1 MVSLRR
7 DGDMTTLEVDA
18 ITNSSD
24 ETLTE
29 SNSISE
35 RIIAVAGNQLKE
47 ELSTTVK
54 GKQGERQR
62 ERGKDLTN
70 ARVAFALLQSAALGM
85 CVSRVD
91 TICQPSMFCTL
102 LHPPTRRSS
111 RQLPRMPCTVAT
123 GEHD

>member
-1 MVSLRR
+1 
-7 DGDMTTLEVDA
+7 MTTLEVDA

-54 GKQGERQR
+54 GKPGTTYTVLYRSFN
-62 ERGKDLTN
+62 L
-70 ARVAFALLQSAALGM
+70 M
-85 CVSRVD
+85 
-91 TICQPSMFCTL
+91 TL
-102 LHPPTRRSS
+102 SS
-111 RQLPRMPCTVAT
+111 SLSL
-123 GEHD
+123 

>member
-1 MVSLRR
+1 
-7 DGDMTTLEVDA
+7 MTTLDVDA

-54 GKQGERQR
+54 GKYIQ
-62 ERGKDLTN
+62 TH
-70 ARVAFALLQSAALGM
+70 
-85 CVSRVD
+85 
-91 TICQPSMFCTL
+91 IW
-102 LHPPTRRSS
+102 
-111 RQLPRMPCTVAT
+111 QLPELYDPNLIECRIGDVRVTRGYNLPAKYVLHTVAPAYKEKLKT
-123 GEHD
+123 AAENALHCCYRLAWLYVMLYMNRD

>member
-1 MVSLRR
+1 
-7 DGDMTTLEVDA
+7 MTTLDVDA

-54 GKQGERQR
+54 GKQRVRGR
-62 ERGKDLTN
+62 EREKKP
-70 ARVAFALLQSAALGM
+70 
-85 CVSRVD
+85 VD
-91 TICQPSMFCTL
+91 
-102 LHPPTRRSS
+102 
-111 RQLPRMPCTVAT
+111 
-123 GEHD
+123 

>member
-1 MVSLRR
+1 
-7 DGDMTTLEVDA
+7 MTTLEVDA

-54 GKQGERQR
+54 GKRRDR
-62 ERGKDLTN
+62 EREKRKTN
-70 ARVAFALLQSAALGM
+70 RPVAFAPLECRIGD
-85 CVSRVD
+85 VRV
-91 TICQPSMFCTL
+91 TRGYNLPAKYV
-102 LHPPTRRSS
+102 LH
-111 RQLPRMPCTVAT
+111 TVAPAYKEKLKT
-123 GEHD
+123 AAENALHCCYR

>member
-1 MVSLRR
+1 
-7 DGDMTTLEVDA
+7 MTTLEVDA

-54 GKQGERQR
+54 GKQGERERMRDR
-62 ERGKDLTN
+62 ER
-70 ARVAFALLQSAALGM
+70 
-85 CVSRVD
+85 
-91 TICQPSMFCTL
+91 
-102 LHPPTRRSS
+102 RR
-111 RQLPRMPCTVAT
+111 MT
-123 GEHD
+123 

>member
-1 MVSLRR
+1 
-7 DGDMTTLEVDA
+7 MTTLEVDA

-54 GKQGERQR
+54 GKQGER
-62 ERGKDLTN
+62 EGEKVLTN
-70 ARVAFALLQSAALGM
+70 VRVAFALLQSAALGM

>member
-1 MVSLRR
+1 
-7 DGDMTTLEVDA
+7 MTTLEVDA

-54 GKQGERQR
+54 GKPEGKREGE
-62 ERGKDLTN
+62 KVLTN
-70 ARVAFALLQSAALGM
+70 VRVAFALLQSAALGM

>member
-1 MVSLRR
+1 
-7 DGDMTTLEVDA
+7 MTTLEVDA

-54 GKQGERQR
+54 GKRRYRER
-62 ERGKDLTN
+62 ERGKRNTN
-70 ARVAFALLQSAALGM
+70 RPVAFAPQSVALGM
-85 CVSRVD
+85 CVSRED

-111 RQLPRMPCTVAT
+111 RQPPRMPCTVAT
-123 GEHD
+123 GKHGSLSCTIV

>member
-1 MVSLRR
+1 
-7 DGDMTTLEVDA
+7 MTTLEVDA

-54 GKQGERQR
+54 GKQGER
-62 ERGKDLTN
+62 ERRRKTLT
-70 ARVAFALLQSAALGM
+70 RVAIPFCRVPHWGCACHAWIQSASQVCSAHCCTRLQGEAQDSCRECPALLLQVRA
-85 CVSRVD
+85 
-91 TICQPSMFCTL
+91 
-102 LHPPTRRSS
+102 
-111 RQLPRMPCTVAT
+111 
-123 GEHD
+123 

>member
-1 MVSLRR
+1 
-7 DGDMTTLEVDA
+7 MTTLEVDA

-35 RIIAVAGNQLKE
+35 RIITVAGNQLKE

-54 GKQGERQR
+54 GKQGDRER
-62 ERGKDLTN
+62 ERGKEKDLTN
-70 ARVAFALLQSAALGM
+70 VRVAFALLQSAALGM